1 MSIQEG
7 NMEKAYHSS
16 FANNKF
22 RFEVGDATFI
32 APEDATKKPK
42 IAIIKQITEDSDGEL
57 MVMCQYLYRPE
68 DVSDR
73 FGRRWERYDDR
84 ELFYSFH
91 QEEIPCVC
99 LMHACVVH
107 FVPSVDKI
115 PARTQH
121 PGFISL
127 RVYDVDEQVLWWI
140 TDRDFEKHK
149 QVEIDHLLLK
159 TQQLLGYDTEME
171 EEKPEI
177 SLEEGEIMEEEVEDN
192 QTHLPERNSI
202 AYRSSKEH
210 HPKVVISA
218 LVALERACFITRG
231 DNLAKYQ
238 QKMRQLRF
246 NLKNSVELTKRLID
260 GELKASA
267 VVEMSAVELRTGR
280 LAAEEKPA
288 REEPEETHM
297 AMADIPC
304 LRCNEKRVGLHSN
317 ILKAN
322 RVAGYQLECLKCGK
336 TWFSPS
342 L

>member
-1 MSIQEG
+1 
-7 NMEKAYHSS
+7 
-16 FANNKF
+16 
-22 RFEVGDATFI
+22 
-32 APEDATKKPK
+32 
-42 IAIIKQITEDSDGEL
+42 
-57 MVMCQYLYRPE
+57 
-68 DVSDR
+68 
-73 FGRRWERYDDR
+73 
-84 ELFYSFH
+84 
-91 QEEIPCVC
+91 
-99 LMHACVVH
+99 
-107 FVPSVDKI
+107 
-115 PARTQH
+115 
-121 PGFISL
+121 
-127 RVYDVDEQVLWWI
+127 
-140 TDRDFEKHK
+140 
-149 QVEIDHLLLK
+149 
-159 TQQLLGYDTEME
+159 ME

-192 QTHLPERNSI
+192 QTHLPVDDDTSDIDAILAKAYTGDDWRDKALSMLFEERNSI